1 MLRMT
6 IGDNGC
12 GGARPTPG
20 GGLDGLRDRT
30 AALGGEFV
38 LDSPEGGGTT
48 VDVTLPFRVDAG
60 S

>member
-1 MLRMT
+1 MT
-6 IGDNGC
+6 IRDDGC

-30 AALGGEFV
+30 EALGGDLV
-38 LDSPEGGGTT
+38 LDSPEGRGTT
-48 VDVTLPFRVDAG
+48 VDVTLPFHLDVE